1 MREKRIGKKENEV
14 KLVQK
19 ADEVNGDWL
28 GLLNVNKLSPIA
40 YPPIVL
46 QT

>member
-1 MREKRIGKKENEV
+1 MVVRGRQSEALNMREKRIGKKENEV

-28 GLLNVNKLSPIA
+28 
-40 YPPIVL
+40 Y
-46 QT
+46 